1 MTELFNVLLRRSNLV
16 LRVGA
21 EEQATKTLQQKVTD
35 LEQWREQLEDRL
47 KTRNTEVD
55 AKFLLHENRHN
66 QLQHSTEYKFEEIDM
81 FKKLTNDRYSEV
93 KGILERNAEDR
104 NTLHERCDKIAENTE
119 EKL

>member
-1 MTELFNVLLRRSNLV
+1 
-16 LRVGA
+16 
-21 EEQATKTLQQKVTD
+21 
-35 LEQWREQLEDRL
+35 
-47 KTRNTEVD
+47 
-55 AKFLLHENRHN
+55 
-66 QLQHSTEYKFEEIDM
+66 M